1 MVQCI
6 LGLASH
12 KISQKAFQIYS
23 RLRCPETHF
32 LPVPDVWFLVAE
44 MLIDHPEA
52 KLNVKVLVPPRRLQS
67 RGYNLTPGIVLVNS
81 GTLTTV
87 VSIPSIAKRRLDT

>member
-1 MVQCI
+1 
-6 LGLASH
+6 
-12 KISQKAFQIYS
+12 
-23 RLRCPETHF
+23 
-32 LPVPDVWFLVAE
+32 
-44 MLIDHPEA
+44 
-52 KLNVKVLVPPRRLQS
+52 VLVPPRHLQS